1 MTQLDIGQALCE
13 RELDLEMADVL
24 PRRNTMSINIVV
36 APDIAVVAQ
45 TGVAIA
51 INAASSRSA
60 AVAAVFNGA
69 SITQY

>member
-13 RELDLEMADVL
+13 RELDLEIADVL
-24 PRRNTMSINIVV
+24 PRRDTMSINIVV

-51 INAASSRSA
+51 IVAASNRSA
-60 AVAAVFNGA
+60 AVATVFNHV
-69 SITQY
+69 SI